1 MHFRHYFRSFRQKI
15 PQKNLFVYNE
25 YAASI
30 SEVCSDLKELVK
42 NNVSGT
48 FVYISNLNLTNKKAH
63 NDTYILIISENA
75 KYFFDINRRKTF
87 RLCDKTEDVKK

>member
-1 MHFRHYFRSFRQKI
+1 M
-15 PQKNLFVYNE
+15 YNE
-25 YAASI
+25 YSASI

-48 FVYISNLNLTNKKAH
+48 FVYRSNLNLTNKKAH

-75 KYFFDINRRKTF
+75 KYFFDINRKKAF
-87 RLCDKTEDVKK
+87 RLCTKTEDVKK